1 MIYFDNSATT
11 YPKPEVVYE
20 AIDYA
25 SRNLAFNAGRGTYS
39 KANTAMEVIN
49 STRKMIGGLVNCN
62 CDSVTFLSS
71 ATEALNLIING
82 LNIQENE
89 NVYISPFEHNAII
102 RPLYNLK
109 EKINFNIHIL
119 PFNKKSWKLEEEMMV
134 NMFARNN
141 PKYIFISQVS
151 NVTGFITPY
160 QEIFKKG
167 KEYNSINI
175 LDSAQSFGI
184 INPNKTNVDFI
195 VFAGHKS
202 LYASLGVAGFIN
214 VNDFRL
220 EVVKSGGNGSHSLNK
235 KMPETTYRRYE
246 SGTLNIVAIYS
257 LQKSIEWLKNNDV
270 YNHESNLVNYC
281 LKEMMKL
288 EKIKT
293 YLPPDKQSLGIISFN
308 VDGYTPEEV
317 GNILSDE
324 FDICVRTGFHC
335 SPIVHEFIETKERG
349 GTIRLSFGAFNTSD
363 EIDILIEAL
372 KTL

>member
-25 SRNLAFNAGRGTYS
+25 SRNLAFNAGRGTYN

-49 STRKMIGGLVNCN
+49 STRKMIGSLVNCN
-62 CDSVTFLSS
+62 SDSVTFLSS

-109 EKINFNIHIL
+109 EKINFNIYIL
-119 PFNKKSWKLEEEMMV
+119 PFNKKTWKLEEEIMV

-167 KEYNSINI
+167 KQYGSINI

-246 SGTLNIVAIYS
+246 SGTPNIVAIYS
-257 LQKSIEWLKNNDV
+257 LQKSIEWLKNQDV

-317 GNILSDE
+317 GDILSDE

-335 SPIVHEFIETKERG
+335 SPIVHDFLETKERG